1 MYLNVTIIKGGF
13 DMATRKQVQA
23 RNKPKERG
31 RTPRPAIG
39 NYQSIIDTLQ
49 HSMDKNIA
57 QIAKDLSDY
66 YEHLEKFAKGQAKFS
81 KDQIMAIRWHIER
94 AEKFLDE
101 HYEAEEEQGYGEN
114 ERAETA
120 ATQSKAN
127 GTTGLICLDF
137 NSDK

>member
-1 MYLNVTIIKGGF
+1 
-13 DMATRKQVQA
+13 MATRRQVQA
-23 RNKPKERG
+23 RNKPKDRG

-39 NYQSIIDTLQ
+39 NYQSVIDTLQ

-66 YEHLEKFAKGQAKFS
+66 YEALEKFAKGEAKFS

-101 HYEAEEEQGYGEN
+101 HYEAEEEQASGEN
-114 ERAETA
+114 EGTEISSA
-120 ATQSKAN
+120 QSKAN

>member
-1 MYLNVTIIKGGF
+1 
-13 DMATRKQVQA
+13 MATREQVQA

-31 RTPRPAIG
+31 RIPRPAIG
-39 NYQSIIDTLQ
+39 NYQSVIDTLQ
-49 HSMDKNIA
+49 HSMDKNIV

-66 YEHLEKFAKGQAKFS
+66 YEALEKFAKGEAKFS

-101 HYEAEEEQGYGEN
+101 HYEAEEEQASGDNGISE
-114 ERAETA
+114 ASS
-120 ATQSKAN
+120 TQSKAN

>member
-1 MYLNVTIIKGGF
+1 
-13 DMATRKQVQA
+13 MATKKQVA
-23 RNKPKERG
+23 NRNNPKDRG

-39 NYQSIIDTLQ
+39 NYQSVIDTLQ

-66 YEHLEKFAKGQAKFS
+66 YEYLEQFAKGQAKFS

-101 HYEAEEEQGYGEN
+101 HYEAMEVEESSESGETFQK
-114 ERAETA
+114 AE
-120 ATQSKAN
+120 SKAN
-127 GTTGLICLDF
+127 GTNGLICLDF
-137 NSDK
+137 NSED